1 MYSDLGEDTTMTHIA
16 ITTAVIVAVF
26 IGLSYYRFGRVLD
39 TVIFAAVVVIA
50 LTLSKK
56 MYKGSSELRQLQRQ
70 LKARLTKE
78 PFFFEA
84 SPYRKCNFN
93 GFYGRPLQFE
103 YSLTEPKVE
112 CNPF

>member
-1 MYSDLGEDTTMTHIA
+1 MYSDTDNDTSMTHIA
-16 ITTAVIVAVF
+16 VTTAVIVAVF
-26 IGLSYYRFGRVLD
+26 IGLSYYRLGRVIN
-39 TVIFAAVVVIA
+39 TIIFAAVVVVA
-50 LTLSKK
+50 LTLSRT
-56 MYKGSSELRQLQRQ
+56 MYKGSQK
-70 LKARLTKE
+70 LKHINSRLTKE

>member
-1 MYSDLGEDTTMTHIA
+1 MYSYSDEDTSMTHIA

-26 IGLSYYRFGRVLD
+26 VGLSYYRFGRVLD
-39 TVIFAAVVVIA
+39 TVIFAAVVVTA
-50 LTLSKK
+50 LTLSGN
-56 MYKGSSELRQLQRQ
+56 MYGSSELKK